1 MRITLPNSLD
11 SVINQA
17 CIRHGGISPAD
28 LMTFLVIQDG
38 RGLVPCTPAP
48 LVEPTPKVETIA
60 TPAETVDFSIDID
73 LDDLDGA

>member
-1 MRITLPNSLD
+1 MRVTLPNSLD

-38 RGLVPCTPAP
+38 RGSVPYNPAP
-48 LVEPTPKVETIA
+48 TVEQKVENEPIA
-60 TPAETVDFSIDID
+60 PIKEAVDFSIDID